1 MDWPTYIK
9 EMIFP
14 PNAKKTISD
23 KDLIICGCSMLGMML
38 KEKMCD
44 FKCIPYLKELRGLIE
59 RTEKRVVANYIGWR

>member
-9 EMIFP
+9 DMIFP
-14 PNAKKTISD
+14 PNAKKTIID
-23 KDLIICGCSMLGMML
+23 KDLIVCDCHLLIMML
-38 KEKMCD
+38 KGKMCN